1 MGLSSFKRQ
10 DPRAAAIADEEDA
23 IAQIL
28 PFLHLTP
35 EPFYRGLNLVQFTL
49 QPGADAKP
57 SARYSHVRMV
67 AVPSGT
73 QSAIKMELSC

>member
-28 PFLHLTP
+28 PFVHLTP
-35 EPFYRGLNLVQFTL
+35 ELFYGGLNLVQVH
-49 QPGADAKP
+49 P
-57 SARYSHVRMV
+57 V
-67 AVPSGT
+67 AWSRCQAFRPILT
-73 QSAIKMELSC
+73 R

>member
-23 IAQIL
+23 IVQIL
-28 PFLHLTP
+28 PFVHLTP

-49 QPGADAKP
+49 
-57 SARYSHVRMV
+57 
-67 AVPSGT
+67 
-73 QSAIKMELSC
+73 

>member
-28 PFLHLTP
+28 PFLHLMP
-35 EPFYRGLNLVQFTL
+35 EPFYVGLNLVQFTL
-49 QPGADAKP
+49 
-57 SARYSHVRMV
+57 
-67 AVPSGT
+67 
-73 QSAIKMELSC
+73 

>member
-35 EPFYRGLNLVQFTL
+35 EPFYGGLNLVQFTL
-49 QPGADAKP
+49 
-57 SARYSHVRMV
+57 
-67 AVPSGT
+67 
-73 QSAIKMELSC
+73 